1 MTSPGEV
8 MQRQEHEHATR
19 ALDRDKDAKLA
30 SLAMGWSGWGSP
42 VGLSVFL
49 VAIGVFLVCLAEA
62 GILPGR

>member
-1 MTSPGEV
+1 MMSPEDT
-8 MQRQEHEHATR
+8 MPRRESDP
-19 ALDRDKDAKLA
+19 LDREKDATLA
-30 SLAMGWSGWGSP
+30 RLAMGWSGWGSP